1 MLDRVCIGAGSIVVG
16 VLSIDTSG
24 GGSGF
29 ADGIIGTVDEASGA
43 GITPILMTAFSVG
56 RLEA

>member
-1 MLDRVCIGAGSIVVG
+1 MLNRVYIGADSIVVG

-29 ADGIIGTVDEASGA
+29 ADGIIGTVDKASGA
-43 GITPILMTAFSVG
+43 GIIPILMTAFSVG
-56 RLEA
+56 RWEA

>member
-1 MLDRVCIGAGSIVVG
+1 MCIGAGGIVVG
-16 VLSIDTSG
+16 VLSIDASG

-29 ADGIIGTVDEASGA
+29 ADGIIGTVDKASGA

-56 RLEA
+56 KWEA

>member
-1 MLDRVCIGAGSIVVG
+1 MLVLVG
-16 VLSIDTSG
+16 VLSTDTSG

-29 ADGIIGTVDEASGA
+29 ADGIIGTIDRASGA

-56 RLEA
+56 R

>member
-16 VLSIDTSG
+16 VLSIDASSG
-24 GGSGF
+24 RSGF
-29 ADGIIGTVDEASGA
+29 ADGIIGTVDKASGA

-56 RLEA
+56 RWEV